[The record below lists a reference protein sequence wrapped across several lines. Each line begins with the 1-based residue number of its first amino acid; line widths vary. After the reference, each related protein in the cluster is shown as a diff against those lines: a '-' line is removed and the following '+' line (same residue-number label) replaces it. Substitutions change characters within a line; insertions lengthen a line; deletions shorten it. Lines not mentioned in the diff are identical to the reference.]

1 VFGLATLVIAL
12 TSGVP
17 QGMVRYV
24 LAVPAV
30 FLLLARLGG
39 HPAFDRVWTVVSLL
53 LMALLAALYSV
64 DFWVA

>member
-1 VFGLATLVIAL
+1 MTASALVRTTTLA
-12 TSGVP
+12 
-17 QGMVRYV
+17 GMVRYV

-30 FLLLARLGG
+30 FLLLARLGE
-39 HPAFDRVWTVVSLL
+39 HQAFDRVWTVISVM